1 MANMS
6 FSTGRRRYLWL
17 VAGVVLGLFGTSGE
31 WAIPVAG
38 WLFSIALMRFTR
50 GSGVLTGFVWVA
62 LSSAAAKLVFV
73 AAAGRFTVLP
83 IMVGSTI
90 SSVVLCVPLLVDRL
104 LLRRLNP
111 IAATLVFPAARV
123 AVEFLVAQVSPF
135 GTAFGPLAATQSANL
150 PLLQLVSV
158 TGVYGIS
165 FLMAWLAPIVNIALE
180 HRWHWLS
187 IRTVALAY
195 VSVLVLV
202 LFGGGLR
209 LALASDAPNLVRI
222 AGISVSRPAEERA
235 REIDNFHTP
244 QVLPEQKPV
253 LRQAFAVLNE
263 DLFARSRTEAD
274 GGAKIVA
281 WAEAAAVVLE
291 EDYPEFLRTARE
303 LARDKQIY
311 LDMGI
316 AVILDGQ
323 RQPRSRDI
331 AVLVAP
337 DGQVLSTYDKAHP
350 VPGMESLRPGDGIAP
365 VSATP
370 YGRLANV
377 ICFDA
382 DFPGTLRTRADI
394 MFVPAND
401 WKGIERAQ
409 AANAVFRAVENG
421 YSLVRQT
428 SNGISITVDM
438 YGQNL
443 ARTNY
448 FSTAQQSM
456 IVSVPTRGTRTV
468 YGVVGDLFAWLCVAG
483 VAGSVVL
490 VVFRRIGRRR

>member
-1 MANMS
+1 MANNA
-6 FSTGRRRYLWL
+6 FSTGRWRYLWL
-17 VAGVVLGLFGTSGE
+17 VAGVALSLVGTSGE
-31 WAIPVAG
+31 WAIPVAA

-50 GSGVLTGFVWVA
+50 GARVVTGFLWVA
-62 LSSAAAKLVFV
+62 LFSVAEAVVLV
-73 AAAGRFTVLP
+73 AAAGRFAVLP
-83 IMVGSTI
+83 ILLGCAIPGVL
-90 SSVVLCVPLLVDRL
+90 LCVPLLVDRL
-104 LLRRLNP
+104 LFRRLNP

-123 AVEFLVAQVSPF
+123 AVEFLVTQVSPF
-135 GTAFGPLAATQSANL
+135 GTVFGPLAATQSANL
-150 PLLQLVSV
+150 PFLQLVSV
-158 TGVYGIS
+158 TGVYGLS
-165 FLMAWLAPIVNIALE
+165 FLMAWLAPIVNVALE
-180 HRWHWLS
+180 CRWHWPS

-209 LALASDAPNLVRI
+209 LALASDAPNLVRV
-222 AGISVSRPAEERA
+222 AGISVSRAAEERS

-244 QVLPEQKPV
+244 QVLSEQKPV

-263 DLFARSRTEAD
+263 DLFARSRIEAD
-274 GGAKIVA
+274 GGAKIVT
-281 WAEAAAVVLE
+281 WAETAAVVLE
-291 EDYPEFLRTARE
+291 EDYPEFMHTARE

-311 LDMGI
+311 LGVGI
-316 AVILDGQ
+316 AVLLDGQ
-323 RQPRSRDI
+323 QQPRSRDI

-382 DFPGTLRTRADI
+382 QFPGTLRTRADI
-394 MFVPAND
+394 MLVPSND
-401 WKGIERAQ
+401 WPGIERAQ

-448 FSTAQQSM
+448 FSTTQQSM

-483 VAGSVVL
+483 LAGSVAL
-490 VVFRRIGRRR
+490 VVFRRIGSRG